1 MHHKVIDVISEPV
14 YVPRIIA
21 IHKDALV
28 VDTGVGKRVDI
39 VVHVEFLELSLEC
52 SHGLVALR

>member
-1 MHHKVIDVISEPV
+1 M
-14 YVPRIIA
+14 PRIIA